1 MTRIA
6 DDFEAISQRLREL
19 QQQLRKDSP
28 TQRRIGVDDLDPSW
42 PDPKLTRPIQCGV
55 CMDVGWLLVSK
66 LPGTPPANSIIPA
79 CAGPL
84 SSAMPAATR
93 EKCLSVRSRL
103 HLNHARNRIEQAGA
117 GRPLSRLPDFW
128 QAGKARFP
136 SPEWRAQ

>member
-66 LPGTPPANSIIPA
+66 LPVSNKLERAGRSPA
-79 CAGPL
+79 CPISGKPGK
-84 SSAMPAATR
+84 SA
-93 EKCLSVRSRL
+93 SRTP
-103 HLNHARNRIEQAGA
+103 NGAPNRACGSIG
-117 GRPLSRLPDFW
+117 L
-128 QAGKARFP
+128 
-136 SPEWRAQ
+136 

>member
-66 LPGTPPANSIIPA
+66 LPGLPPAKRIYPSLHGPVVVCHACRNPRKMSPSSILL
-79 CAGPL
+79 G
-84 SSAMPAATR
+84 
-93 EKCLSVRSRL
+93 
-103 HLNHARNRIEQAGA
+103 G
-117 GRPLSRLPDFW
+117 
-128 QAGKARFP
+128 
-136 SPEWRAQ
+136 

>member
-6 DDFEAISQRLREL
+6 DDFEAIGQRLCEL

-66 LPGTPPANSIIPA
+66 LPGTPPANSIYPSLRGPVVICHA
-79 CAGPL
+79 CRNPRKMSL
-84 SSAMPAATR
+84 SS
-93 EKCLSVRSRL
+93 
-103 HLNHARNRIEQAGA
+103 I
-117 GRPLSRLPDFW
+117 PLAP
-128 QAGKARFP
+128 
-136 SPEWRAQ
+136 